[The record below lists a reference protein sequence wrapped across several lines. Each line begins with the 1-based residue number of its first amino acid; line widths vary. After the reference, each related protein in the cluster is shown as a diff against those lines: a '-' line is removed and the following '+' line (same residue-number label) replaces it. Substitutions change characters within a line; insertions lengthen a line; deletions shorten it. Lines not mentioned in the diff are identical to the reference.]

1 MALYTIYFSPTGG
14 TKKCAGL
21 LSEGLGSAAQCI
33 DITVHGATPALC
45 GDDICV
51 VAVPSYGGRVPAIAT
66 ERLRELRG
74 NGAKAVAMVVFG
86 NRAID
91 DTLLELKNEL
101 DAAGFV
107 TIAGVEAVTEHSIV
121 RAFGAGRPDAD
132 DTVELLSFA
141 EKIKAKLESGD
152 TALEVPGNFP
162 YKPYGSNPLKP
173 TGGETCDGCGQCA
186 KECPVGAIDP
196 SNLRT
201 VDTAVCIS
209 CMRCVTLCPIGAR
222 GVAREALE
230 AAAGRMAAV
239 CGGHKNNALY
249 L

>member
-33 DITVHGATPALC
+33 DITVHGVTPALC

-107 TIAGVEAVTEHSIV
+107 TIAGVEAVAEHSIV

-132 DTVELLSFA
+132 DTAELLSFA
-141 EKIKAKLESGD
+141 EKIKAKLERGD

-201 VDTAVCIS
+201 VNTAVCIS

-222 GVAREALE
+222 SVAREALE

>member
-1 MALYTIYFSPTGG
+1 MALYCVCFSPTGG

-21 LSEGLGSAAQCI
+21 LSAGLGSARHI
-33 DITVHGATPALC
+33 DITVHSAPQTFC

-51 VAVPSYGGRVPAIAT
+51 VAVPSYAGRVPAVAT
-66 ERLRELRG
+66 ERLRAFRG
-74 NGAKAVAMVVFG
+74 NGAKAIAVVAFG

-101 DAAGFV
+101 EAVGFV
-107 TIAGVEAVTEHSIV
+107 TIAGVEAVTEHSVV

-132 DTVELLSFA
+132 DAAELLAYA
-141 EKIKAKLESGD
+141 EKIKEKLAAGN
-152 TALEVPGNFP
+152 TGLEVPGNFP
-162 YKPYGSNPLKP
+162 YKPYGSNPMKP
-173 TGGETCDGCGQCA
+173 TGGDTCDSCGRCA
-186 KECPVGAIDP
+186 QECPVGAIDP
-196 SNLRT
+196 DAPKG

-209 CMRCVTLCPIGAR
+209 CMRCISICPIGAR
-222 GVAREALE
+222 GLPQEALE